1 MRKAFQGEGPGC
13 RGPVVGE
20 LQLFEDG
27 KKVLRLEEV
36 EGERHI
42 EQEALDSRAQ
52 RIGPGGVIRFRY
64 YLVSLMDGS

>member
-27 KKVLRLEEV
+27 KKVLRLGEV
-36 EGERHI
+36 EGERHT

-52 RIGPGGVIRFRY
+52 RIGPGG
-64 YLVSLMDGS
+64 G